1 MFLPKLT
8 KLHLVLIMIKECNQ
22 LIHLKHKD
30 LISKKDEIKCNN
42 IIKQ

>member
-30 LISKKDEIKCNN
+30 LISKKDEIKCTN